1 MPSAAYFRR
10 QADICLRLSL
20 IASDDNVSNR
30 LITMAREYMAT
41 SDALDRER
49 GGHPSAAAD
58 PSASSDGEVDG
69 TPPGFP
75 DLPDMSGSSAE
86 S

>member
-20 IASDDNVSNR
+20 IASDDNVSSR

-41 SDALDRER
+41 SDALDREK
-49 GGHPSAAAD
+49 GVDSSAAGAT
-58 PSASSDGEVDG
+58 GEGEADG

-75 DLPDMSGSSAE
+75 DLPDLSGSSAE

>member
-20 IASDDNVSNR
+20 IASDDTVSNR

-41 SDALDRER
+41 SQTLERENGTDSPSTAHETASPDGDRE
-49 GGHPSAAAD
+49 
-58 PSASSDGEVDG
+58 
-69 TPPGFP
+69 PPELAGAP
-75 DLPDMSGSSAE
+75 DLPGAGAE

>member
-20 IASDDNVSNR
+20 IASDDNVANR

-49 GGHPSAAAD
+49 GGNPSAAD
-58 PSASSDGEVDG
+58 PSASPDGDVDG

-75 DLPDMSGSSAE
+75 DLSDISGSSAE

>member
-49 GGHPSAAAD
+49 GSHPSAAAN
-58 PSASSDGEVDG
+58 PSASPDSDVDG

-75 DLPDMSGSSAE
+75 DLPDVSGSSAE

>member
-20 IASDDNVSNR
+20 IASDDTVSNR

-41 SDALDRER
+41 SQTLERENGTDSPSTAHENASPEPDPKPPEL
-49 GGHPSAAAD
+49 GG
-58 PSASSDGEVDG
+58 E
-69 TPPGFP
+69 
-75 DLPDMSGSSAE
+75 PDMPGSGAE

>member
-20 IASDDNVSNR
+20 IASDDGVSNR
-30 LITMAREYMAT
+30 LITMTREYMAT
-41 SDALDRER
+41 GEALEREK
-49 GGHPSAAAD
+49 
-58 PSASSDGEVDG
+58 G
-69 TPPGFP
+69 T
-75 DLPDMSGSSAE
+75 DLPSLAERASPDGDEDRDPPPLGGMSDMPGSSPD

>member
-20 IASDDNVSNR
+20 IASDDGVSSR

-41 SDALDRER
+41 SEALDQET
-49 GGHPSAAAD
+49 GAD
-58 PSASSDGEVDG
+58 PSSMADQGAS
-69 TPPGFP
+69 PGDDADRDPP
-75 DLPDMSGSSAE
+75 DLAGPPDVPGTGAE